1 MYNTVF
7 DEELLVIF
15 AGIWGVLMLLSL
27 ALSVFMIICMWKVYK
42 KAGKPGWASI
52 VPIYNIWVLF
62 EMTGFNGALSLLTFI
77 PFVGTIIIAVLSII
91 SNFRLAKCFGKDTGF
106 GIGLWL
112 LNPIFMAI
120 LAFDKSEYNKI
131 Y

>member
-7 DEELLVIF
+7 DEEVLVIF

-27 ALSVFMIICMWKVYK
+27 ALSAFMIICMWKVYK

-62 EMTGFNGALSLLTFI
+62 EMTGFNGALSLLTLI
-77 PFVGTIIIAVLSII
+77 PFVGTIIVAVLSII

-120 LAFDKSEYNKI
+120 HAFK
-131 Y
+131 

>member
-1 MYNTVF
+1 MYNTII
-7 DEELLVIF
+7 DEEFMIVF
-15 AGIWGVLMLLSL
+15 AGIWGTFMLLSL
-27 ALSVFMIICMWKVYK
+27 AFSVFMIICMWKVYK

-52 VPIYNIWVLF
+52 IPIYNIWVLY
-62 EMTGFNGALSLLTFI
+62 EITGFNGALSLLILI
-77 PFVGTIIIAVLSII
+77 PFVGTIIVAVLSII
-91 SNFRLAKCFGKDTGF
+91 ANFRLAKCFGKDTGF

>member
-1 MYNTVF
+1 MYNTGM
-7 DEELLVIF
+7 DEEF
-15 AGIWGVLMLLSL
+15 MTAFSGMLGGMMFFSF
-27 ALSVFMIICMWKVYK
+27 ALSVFMIICMWKVFQ

-52 VPIYNIWVLF
+52 IPIYNIWVLF
-62 EMTGFNGALSLLTFI
+62 EMTGFNGTLSLLILI
-77 PFVGTIIIAVLSII
+77 PFVGTIIVGILSII
-91 SNFRLAKCFGKDTGF
+91 SYFRLAKCFGKDSGF

-120 LAFDKSEYNKI
+120 LAFDSSDYIAN

>member
-1 MYNTVF
+1 MYNTVI
-7 DEELLVIF
+7 DEEFMIIF
-15 AGIWGVLMLLSL
+15 AGIWSVLMLLSL
-27 ALSVFMIICMWKVYK
+27 AFSVFMIICIWKVYK

-62 EMTGFNGALSLLTFI
+62 EITGFNGALSLLTFI
-77 PFVGTIIIAVLSII
+77 PFVGTIIVAVFSII

>member
-62 EMTGFNGALSLLTFI
+62 EMTGFNGVLSLLTLI

-91 SNFRLAKCFGKDTGF
+91 SNFRLAKCFGKDIGF

>member
-27 ALSVFMIICMWKVYK
+27 ALSVFMIICIWKVYV

-62 EMTGFNGALSLLTFI
+62 EMTGFNGALSLLVLI

-91 SNFRLAKCFGKDTGF
+91 SNFRLAKCFGKDIGF

-120 LAFDKSEYNKI
+120 LAFDDSDYIAN

>member
-1 MYNTVF
+1 MYNTII
-7 DEELLVIF
+7 DEEFMIVF
-15 AGIWGVLMLLSL
+15 AGIWGTLMLLSL
-27 ALSVFMIICMWKVYK
+27 AFSVFMIICMWKVYK
-42 KAGKPGWASI
+42 KAGEPGWASI
-52 VPIYNIWVLF
+52 IPIYNIWVLY
-62 EMTGFNGALSLLTFI
+62 EITGFNGALSLLILI
-77 PFVGTIIIAVLSII
+77 PFVGTIIVAVLSII
-91 SNFRLAKCFGKDTGF
+91 ANFRLAKCFGKDTGF

>member
-1 MYNTVF
+1 MYNTII
-7 DEELLVIF
+7 DEEFMIVF
-15 AGIWGVLMLLSL
+15 AGIWGTLMLLSL
-27 ALSVFMIICMWKVYK
+27 AFSVFMIICMWKVYK
-42 KAGKPGWASI
+42 KAGEPGWASI
-52 VPIYNIWVLF
+52 SPIYNIWVLY
-62 EMTGFNGALSLLTFI
+62 EITGFNGALSLLILI
-77 PFVGTIIIAVLSII
+77 PFVGTIIVAVLSII
-91 SNFRLAKCFGKDTGF
+91 ANFRLAKCFGKDTGF

>member
-1 MYNTVF
+1 MYNTII
-7 DEELLVIF
+7 DEEFMIVF
-15 AGIWGVLMLLSL
+15 AGIWGTLMLLSL
-27 ALSVFMIICMWKVYK
+27 AFSVFMIICMWKVYK

-52 VPIYNIWVLF
+52 IPIYNIWVLY
-62 EMTGFNGALSLLTFI
+62 EITGFNGALSLLILI
-77 PFVGTIIIAVLSII
+77 PFVGTIIVAVLSII
-91 SNFRLAKCFGKDTGF
+91 ANFRLAKCFGKDIGF